1 MSVAGTA
8 VLVLG
13 PVLLGALTQRATGLG
28 LALVGAPFLVAILGP
43 RDGVSFGNALQVLLC
58 AVVLARTWRGTDLRS
73 AGLLLAGALVTVPL
87 GAWVV
92 GVLPEGPLLVVVGLL
107 AIGAVVVS
115 LVPRLGGWMNGTPGA
130 VGAGAVAGFVNA
142 AAGVG
147 GPMISGFALARRWST
162 DVLVPSAQLVLLVI
176 NLLALLGK
184 GVPRLAPAVW
194 GTGLVALAVGVVL
207 GDVVHRRLDP
217 VTARRAVV
225 VLALMGG
232 LATVV
237 RGLLTL

>member
-1 MSVAGTA
+1 VSVAGTA